1 MASVSPARSVFS
13 HVVTQLLSS
22 TRSLRSRFQSLLG
35 LAIVIAIAL
44 VTSPRATDGGL
55 IFLDPGN
62 LTDILRQVSVIGI
75 LSIGM
80 TYVIL
85 TAGIDLSVGS
95 LLALSSSIVALTL
108 TRSLLPWPVDWAIA
122 GAAVTAM
129 AVTGLVGYVNGVVI
143 SKLRIQ
149 PFIVTLAA
157 MIGVRGAA
165 RWITSNTNIDI
176 GFGSDAAASFA
187 NALANKAV
195 VIGSFL
201 ALAGLLSVLLT
212 RSVFGRYVR
221 AVGDNERAASYAGLP
236 ASRVKIWAY
245 TLSGLLSGYAGV
257 LHTAQNHQ
265 GSPNAGM
272 SYELEA
278 IAAVVIGGTH
288 LAGGRGSISGTV
300 VGTLTIGVLTNV
312 LRLNNVDSNL
322 EMVLKAVIIIAA
334 VWLQQ
339 RGGESN

>member
-1 MASVSPARSVFS
+1 MFSVPSPGNSTVQGWFASLALRAR
-13 HVVTQLLSS
+13 L
-22 TRSLRSRFQSLLG
+22 QSIMG
-35 LAIVIAIAL
+35 LVIVLAIAL
-44 VTSPRATDGGL
+44 ITSPHAADGGL

-75 LSIGM
+75 LSLGM
-80 TYVIL
+80 TFVIL

-108 TRSLLPWPVDWAIA
+108 TRSWLASSIGWGVLGAATMAIA
-122 GAAVTAM
+122 ATGSVGFLN
-129 AVTGLVGYVNGVVI
+129 GLVI
-143 SKLRIQ
+143 AKLRIQ

-157 MIGVRGAA
+157 MIGVRGLA
-165 RWITSNTNIDI
+165 RTLTSNANVDI
-176 GFGSDAAASFA
+176 GFGNDSAAVFAKVLAS
-187 NALANKAV
+187 KTI

-201 ALAGLLSVLLT
+201 LLAVILAILLT
-212 RSVFGRYVR
+212 RTVFGRHVR
-221 AVGDNERAASYAGLP
+221 AVGDNEKAAFYAGLP
-236 ASRVKIWAY
+236 VGRVKMWAY
-245 TLSGLLSGYAGV
+245 TMSGLLAGYAGV

-288 LAGGRGSISGTV
+288 LAGGRGSIGGTI
-300 VGTLTIGVLTNV
+300 VGTLIMGTLTNV
-312 LRLNNVDSNL
+312 LRLNNVDSNVEL
-322 EMVLKAVIIIAA
+322 ILKAVIIVAA

-339 RGGESN
+339 RGAERT